1 MINKPLAWLGC
12 LVLASTAA
20 AQIVPVEDLKPSTAS
35 TKTPYYPHYRLTN
48 RQRWEWVVRS
58 TLGPESLAAGLFT
71 AGLGT
76 AQGSPA
82 EYGPHWDGFAKRYGM
97 RLTGISTGKTIEA
110 GIGSLWNE
118 DPRYF
123 RASGQPFKT
132 RLKNVMMMTF
142 AARRTD
148 GTLSPAYARY
158 IGNAGSSFLSNTWRV
173 DSQTQVS
180 DACSRIAMGFVGK
193 IASNA
198 FAEFWPD
205 ARKHIFHKKR

>member
-1 MINKPLAWLGC
+1 VINKYLAWLAG

-20 AQIVPVEDLKPSTAS
+20 AQIVPVENLKPPAAS
-35 TKTPYYPHYRLTN
+35 TKAPPYYPLTN
-48 RQRWEWVVRS
+48 RQRWEWVIGS

-76 AQGSPA
+76 ASDSPV

-123 RASGQPFKT
+123 RASGQPLKI
-132 RLKNVMMMTF
+132 RLKNVMVMTF
-142 AARRTD
+142 AARRSE
-148 GTLSPAYARY
+148 GTLAPAYARY

-205 ARKHIFHKKR
+205 ARKHISHKKKR